1 MSEIVLQTEELRKQF
16 GGPRGVVAVDGVNLS
31 VRRGEVFGFLGPNGA
46 GKTTAIGMLLGLLR
60 PTSGRVALFG
70 QPVTPSHV
78 APLRRVGSLV
88 GAPAMIPRFTA
99 LENLHVLAR
108 LHPNVDARRVDEVL
122 EVVGLTETSNR
133 LVKGFSLGMKQR
145 LGLALAL
152 LHRPELLILDEPTN
166 GLDPAG
172 MREIRELLQALAKA
186 GVTVFLSS
194 HLLHEIEQVCD
205 RVAVLRRGRVVA
217 QGEVSLLLGDQAVV
231 RARVPDPAAAARA
244 LRHLEGV
251 TEIDSNGNYVHVK
264 GPSSEAVNFH
274 LVQHSI
280 IPSELTSDRPD
291 LESAFLELT
300 R

>member
-16 GGPRGVVAVDGVNLS
+16 GGPGGVIAVDGVNLS
-31 VRRGEVFGFLGPNGA
+31 VRRGDVFGFLGPNGA
-46 GKTTAIGMLLGLLR
+46 GKTTAIGMMLGLLQ
-60 PTSGRVALFG
+60 PTSGRVELFG
-70 QPVTPSHV
+70 HSVTPRDV

-88 GAPAMIPRFTA
+88 GAPAMIPSFTA
-99 LENLHVLAR
+99 LENLNVLAR
-108 LHPNVDARRVDEVL
+108 LHPNVDAHRVDEVL
-122 EVVGLTETSNR
+122 EVVGLMEASKR
-133 LVKGFSLGMKQR
+133 QVQGFSLGMKQR
-145 LGLALAL
+145 LGLAQAL
-152 LHRPELLILDEPTN
+152 LHHPELLILDEPTN

-231 RARVPDPAAAARA
+231 RARVPDPAAAATV

-251 TEIDSNGNYVHVK
+251 TDIEPNGNYVHVK
-264 GPSSEAVNFH
+264 GASSEAVNAH
-274 LVQHSI
+274 LVQHRI
-280 IPSELTSDRPD
+280 IPSELTSGRPD
-291 LESAFLELT
+291 LESVFLELT